1 MPAMWQ
7 AERPPAI
14 AIGDILCTDNSI
26 VKPANWPVAGKT
38 AMGVVFYVD
47 NTKQH
52 GWAIALKEFASV
64 YWGPYSSYSQ
74 YSNSDDVPGIPN
86 YTDARDAIGD
96 ENGMANT
103 NAIRTKYGSSFSNC
117 QAAYRCYYYNH
128 STGTYGSTHN
138 GWYLPAAGQLRK
150 LFAELPTISA
160 TLTRLGSVAQQFA
173 GFYYWSSSEYSYSSA
188 WNVIYSGYVFNY
200 GKSDFNH
207 NYARPVRAF

>member
-1 MPAMWQ
+1 M
-7 AERPPAI
+7 
-14 AIGDILCTDNSI
+14 
-26 VKPANWPVAGKT
+26 
-38 AMGVVFYVD
+38 
-47 NTKQH
+47 
-52 GWAIALKEFASV
+52 
-64 YWGPYSSYSQ
+64 
-74 YSNSDDVPGIPN
+74 PGIPN